1 MSASSLHA
9 PNVDRAL
16 AEMENSY
23 GMNLGASV
31 NGPDVPRK
39 LSRSTRA
46 VGSLTTG
53 AGISG
58 RGSASSPSV
67 PSPSPT
73 GQTQH
78 EVLQHFFQSLLSSKD
93 RSGAANTTKRSS
105 SPPLPPANGSGT
117 SGDTTS

>member
-23 GMNLGASV
+23 GMNLSASV
-31 NGPDVPRK
+31 NGPDMSRK
-39 LSRSTRA
+39 LSRSTRT

-53 AGISG
+53 TTTSG
-58 RGSASSPSV
+58 RGSASSPPI

-73 GQTQH
+73 GHTQH
-78 EVLQHFFQSLLSSKD
+78 EVLQNFFQSLLSSKD
-93 RSGAANTTKRSS
+93 RSGAANPAKGAMPP
-105 SPPLPPANGSGT
+105 SPAANGPGPN
-117 SGDTTS
+117 GDTTS